1 MQVKNAE
8 NNVYTKKPSKLN
20 NLVKGAVIDLK
31 LLVPVLSQYT
41 MGDYYSKQTEIAQ
54 NLTGLQDGKKAGT
67 LKKIVS
73 GAVKQFVYTLP
84 ILGTYQVGKAKVN
97 HENLKNVI
105 EADKKNAPLP
115 PKKKGIFKTYFKGL
129 AEKFKLCI
137 PVYGTYYA
145 GKISNETNNMLK
157 DSKIIKAQNK

>member
-1 MQVKNAE
+1 MQKFAKE
-8 NNVYTKKPSKLN
+8 
-20 NLVKGAVIDLK
+20 
-31 LLVPVLSQYT
+31 
-41 MGDYYSKQTEIAQ
+41 EIS
-54 NLTGLQDGKKAGT
+54 NLTIEKENIEKELEV
-67 LKKIVS
+67 LL
-73 GAVKQFVYTLP
+73 LP
-84 ILGTYQVGKAKVN
+84 HDPN
-97 HENLKNVI
+97 DEKNVI
-105 EADKKNAPLP
+105 VEIRGAAGGDEANIFAGDLFDMYTHYANNFGWKIETLSEGYYTTTTEVQIPNVIEEDKKNAPLP